1 MSAGSFVALKKH
13 LLSCA
18 LNMKSIWTGA
28 GGAAVVFTGAVWFVD
43 SAQTFDS
50 YYETYQK
57 LKETER
63 ISRGWVSRVIP
74 TSSYD
79 IHAIHQLNGELV
91 SVRFR
96 FQPED
101 VKEVES
107 SCSVFAQDDSRFVE
121 YRCQPS
127 CHSVVVRLEPSGEGR
142 IVSSQ

>member
-1 MSAGSFVALKKH
+1 
-13 LLSCA
+13 
-18 LNMKSIWTGA
+18 MKSIWASA
-28 GGAAVVFTGAVWFVD
+28 GGVAVVFTGAVWFVD
-43 SAQTFDS
+43 SAQTFES

-96 FQPED
+96 FQPGD

-107 SCSVFAQDDSRFVE
+107 SCSLFAHDDSRLAE
-121 YRCQPS
+121 YRCQLS
-127 CHSVVVRLEPSGEGR
+127 GHSVVVRLEPSGEGR
-142 IVSSQ
+142 IVGSK